1 MTPDALAAVGPAAE
15 TLALSEGLGAHALSL
30 RLRLDRLNRSAAE

>member
-1 MTPDALAAVGPAAE
+1 MGPAAE

-30 RLRLDRLNRSAAE
+30 RLRLDRLDRAPDREAS